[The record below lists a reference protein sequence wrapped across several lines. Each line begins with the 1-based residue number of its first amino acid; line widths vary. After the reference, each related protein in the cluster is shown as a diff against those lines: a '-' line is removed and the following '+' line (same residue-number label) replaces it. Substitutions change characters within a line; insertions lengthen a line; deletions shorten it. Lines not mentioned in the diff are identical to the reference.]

1 MRKIIH
7 VDMDC
12 FFAAVEMRDNPS
24 LRDIPLAIGG
34 SAERRGVISTANYP
48 ARRYGVRSAMSTAMA
63 LKLCPQLT
71 LLPGRMAAYK
81 EASQH
86 IRQIFARYTSLIEPL
101 SLDEAYLD
109 VTDSPQCN
117 GSATLMAEAIRQAI
131 FDELQLTASAGVA
144 PIKFLAKIAS
154 DLNKPNG
161 QYVIP
166 PTQVAPFLQQLPLGK
181 IPGVGKV
188 TAKRLEELGLHTCA
202 DVQRYDLAAL
212 LKRFGKF
219 GRVLWERSQGI
230 DERQVSSERLR
241 KSVGVERTLA
251 EDIHDWSQCETLIV
265 DKLYPEL
272 EARLRKVKPDLHI
285 ARQGVKLKFQDF
297 QLTTQEHVWPVL
309 NREDLLAVA
318 QQVWRERRE
327 GRGVRLV
334 GLHVT
339 LLDPQIERQL
349 LLPWDG

>member
-12 FFAAVEMRDNPS
+12 FFAAVEMRDDPS

-34 SAERRGVISTANYP
+34 SKDRRGVISTANYP
-48 ARRYGVRSAMSTAMA
+48 ARRYGVHSAMSTAMA
-63 LKLCPQLT
+63 LKLCPHLKVI
-71 LLPGRMAAYK
+71 PGRMEAYK
-81 EASQH
+81 EASRH
-86 IRQIFARYTSLIEPL
+86 IREIFSRYTSLIEPL

-109 VTDSPQCN
+109 VSDCTACS
-117 GSATLMAEAIRQAI
+117 GSATLIASEIRQTIA
-131 FDELQLTASAGVA
+131 DELDLTASAGVA

-161 QYVIP
+161 QFVITP
-166 PTQVAPFLQQLPLGK
+166 DKVADFLRDLPLAK

-188 TAKRLEELGLHTCA
+188 TAGKLQEVGLLTCG
-202 DVQRYDLAAL
+202 DVQHYDLAIL

-219 GRVLWERSQGI
+219 GRVLWERCQGI
-230 DERQVSSERLR
+230 DEREISPERLR

-251 EDIHDWSQCETLIV
+251 EDIHDWESCVALIER
-265 DKLYPEL
+265 LYPEL
-272 EARLRKVKPDLHI
+272 ELRLTRVSPDLRI
-285 ARQGVKLKFQDF
+285 ARQGVKLKFHDF
-297 QLTTQEHVWPVL
+297 QQTTQEHVWPVL
-309 NREDLLAVA
+309 NKEDLLKVA
-318 QQVWRERRE
+318 QEAWNMRRG

-339 LLDPQIERQL
+339 LQDPQIERQL
-349 LLPWDG
+349 LLPWE